1 MPERPYCPDP
11 RRVYVCPY
19 CGENARLLNAGV
31 VIDCYKNVCHVEC
44 YDRAVANMQS
54 ADVVYLILAAC
65 TGILVSCLVWAC
77 VGL

>member
-54 ADVVYLILAAC
+54 ARFCLMQSAAKNK
-65 TGILVSCLVWAC
+65 TQ
-77 VGL
+77 